1 MSVDFKCFYFK
12 RAGYKRLKRDAL
24 KYTKLGI
31 SRLVF
36 FWDSSEVNTG
46 SAQAEKGIYKGYDNR
61 NTLNNT
67 KFYAFL
73 LVSLRLQTGEVAR
86 GI

>member
-12 RAGYKRLKRDAL
+12 RVGYKRSKRDAL

-46 SAQAEKGIYKGYDNR
+46 SAEKRIYKGYDDR